1 MGCCSSSQA
10 AADPLGKKQ
19 AASDRAS
26 QLPAGLSF
34 HLPTTGPLS
43 PQDFRQRLVCSPGTQ
58 VVYLPNSGYT
68 VKYAYVSFRG
78 YYPEAL
84 YKAGQD
90 TACAVSNFG
99 DDPEQIFLG
108 VFDGHGTAGTECS
121 QFAREQ
127 VSSFHIA
134 VTVYCVC
141 LPAAGLDKHFVMQS
155 FICITVKLQ
164 NPAGTGCNAERFAV
178 QGLSRKVIPQCHG
191 SCKP

>member
-19 AASDRAS
+19 AAADRAT

-68 VKYAYVSFRG
+68 VKYAYVCFRG

-84 YKAGQD
+84 HKAGQD

-127 VSSFHIA
+127 VSKFCSA
-134 VTVYCVC
+134 
-141 LPAAGLDKHFVMQS
+141 
-155 FICITVKLQ
+155 ITVFLWML
-164 NPAGTGCNAERFAV
+164 TCCWSITNAE
-178 QGLSRKVIPQCHG
+178 QTLSFSHVTTP
-191 SCKP
+191 S

>member
-10 AADPLGKKQ
+10 ADSQTTKQ
-19 AASDRAS
+19 TALDRAT

-43 PQDFRQRLVCSPGTQ
+43 PQDFRQRLVCSAGTQ
-58 VVYLPNSGYT
+58 VVHLPTSGYT

-84 YKAGQD
+84 YKASQD
-90 TACAVSNFG
+90 TACAVSSFG

-121 QFAREQ
+121 QFARDQ
-127 VSSFHIA
+127 V
-134 VTVYCVC
+134 
-141 LPAAGLDKHFVMQS
+141 
-155 FICITVKLQ
+155 
-164 NPAGTGCNAERFAV
+164 
-178 QGLSRKVIPQCHG
+178 
-191 SCKP
+191 

>member
-127 VSSFHIA
+127 VSSLHIA
-134 VTVYCVC
+134 VTVFCVC
-141 LPAAGLDKHFVMQS
+141 LPAPVLDKHFVMQS

-164 NPAGTGCNAERFAV
+164 NHAGTGCNAERFAV
-178 QGLSRKVIPQCHG
+178 
-191 SCKP
+191 